1 MITESQIKKLKLS
14 WMIFIGRK
22 WSRVLLLYSAG
33 LILTVKRKSIIFSRY
48 ISIYLLIRVFFSLF
62 NRQLYK
68 PSHPSAADGK
78 RWERGLWWRK
88 QYKGPRKTTISL
100 MLQEKFN
107 RPNNVLYIQI
117 MIVIYIRTIN
127 II

>member
-1 MITESQIKKLKLS
+1 MISESQIKKLKLS
-14 WMIFIGRK
+14 LMIFIGRK
-22 WSRVLLLYSAG
+22 LSRVLLLYSAG
-33 LILTVKRKSIIFSRY
+33 LILTVNRKSIIFSRY
-48 ISIYLLIRVFFSLF
+48 ISIYLLIRVFFFTIQPTALQTFTSL
-62 NRQLYK
+62 
-68 PSHPSAADGK
+68 S
-78 RWERGLWWRK
+78 RWWKTLRRWLWWRK